1 MNWPQ
6 NPLDFN
12 PSSAAEE
19 ITTFIRN
26 KFNNLNRRKAIIGL
40 SGGLDSSLT
49 SLLAVKA
56 LGSDSVKLIN
66 IPERD
71 SKPIHRQHALLLARL
86 LGIDLKIINISPALR
101 RLGIYRLLPLSLI
114 PGRRLKA
121 RLIEFGQKEFLSGTG
136 GEFLSIRL
144 DASGGPWVAKSNA
157 YVCAKHRIRSVVL
170 YKEAERSNG
179 LVIGAANKTEWMTGT
194 FTQWGCDHCADLMPL
209 LHLFRSQL
217 LPLAEYLVM
226 PKEILEKKAD
236 PDILPGL
243 DDKGE
248 LLGSFKIADQ
258 ILWGIDKGFSLTDL
272 AERFGSKQVDY
283 IQLLVDNSAYYR
295 ETPYSLL

>member
-1 MNWPQ
+1 MKWPP
-6 NPLDFN
+6 NPLNIDL
-12 PSSAAEE
+12 SLTAEE
-19 ITTFIRN
+19 ITAFIKN
-26 KFNNLNRRKAIIGL
+26 KFDHLKRRKAIIGL

-49 SLLAVKA
+49 SLLAANA
-56 LGSDSVKLIN
+56 LGNNSIKLFY

-71 SKPIHRQHALLLARL
+71 SKPIHRQHALLLARHL
-86 LGIDLKIINISPALR
+86 NINLKIINISPALR
-101 RLGIYRLLPLSLI
+101 RLGVYKLLPLSLI

-121 RLIEFGQKEFLSGTG
+121 RLIEFGKKEFLSESG

-144 DASGGPWVAKSNA
+144 DASGGPWVARSNA
-157 YVCAKHRIRSVVL
+157 YACAKHRIRSVVL

-179 LVIGAANKTEWMTGT
+179 MVIGAANRTEWMTGT

-209 LHLFRSQL
+209 LHLYRSQCL
-217 LPLAEYLVM
+217 LLAEYLGM
-226 PKEILEKKAD
+226 PQEILKKKAD
-236 PDILPGL
+236 PDLLPGL

-248 LLGSFKIADQ
+248 LLGSFEIADQ
-258 ILWGIDKGFSLTDL
+258 ILWGFERGFSRQNL

>member
-1 MNWPQ
+1 MEWPP

-12 PSSAAEE
+12 LSLTTKE
-19 ITTFIRN
+19 ITAFINN

-49 SLLAVKA
+49 SLLAAKA
-56 LGSDSVKLIN
+56 LGNDSIQLLY

-71 SKPIHRQHALLLARL
+71 SKPIHRQHALLLAGHL
-86 LGIDLKIINISPALR
+86 NIDLKIVKISPALR
-101 RLGIYRLLPLSLI
+101 KLGVYRLLPLSLI

-121 RLIEFGQKEFLSGTG
+121 RLIGFGKKEFLSATG

-144 DASGGPWVAKSNA
+144 NASGGSWVAKANA
-157 YVCAKHRIRSVVL
+157 YACAKHRIRSVVL
-170 YKEAERSNG
+170 YKEAERSRG

-209 LHLFRSQL
+209 LHLYRSQCL
-217 LPLAEYLVM
+217 LLAEYLGM
-226 PKEILEKKAD
+226 PQEILEKKAD

-248 LLGSFKIADQ
+248 LLGSFEIADQ
-258 ILWGIDKGFSLTDL
+258 ILWALEKGFSLNDL

>member
-1 MNWPQ
+1 MKWPE
-6 NPLDFN
+6 NPLDLT

-19 ITTFIRN
+19 ITVFIQN
-26 KFNNLNRRKAIIGL
+26 KFTQLNRRKAIIGL

-56 LGSDSVKLIN
+56 LGSDSVKLIYM
-66 IPERD
+66 PERD

-86 LGIDLKIINISPALR
+86 LRIDLKIINISPALR

-114 PGRRLKA
+114 PGRRLRT
-121 RLIEFGQKEFLSGTG
+121 RLIEYGKKEFLSSPE
-136 GEFLSIRL
+136 GEFLSVRL
-144 DASGGPWVAKSNA
+144 DASGGPWIAKSNA

-179 LVIGAANKTEWMTGT
+179 MVIGAANRTEWMTGT
-194 FTQWGCDHCADLMPL
+194 FTQWGCDHCADVMPL
-209 LHLFRSQL
+209 LHLYRSQL
-217 LPLAEYLVM
+217 IPLAEHLGV
-226 PKEILEKKAD
+226 PQEILKKKAD

-243 DDKGE
+243 DDKGK
-248 LLGSFKIADQ
+248 LLGSFEIADQ
-258 ILWGIDKGFSLTDL
+258 ILWSLEKGFSLTDL
-272 AERFGSKQVDY
+272 ADRFGSKQVDY
-283 IQLLVDNSAYYR
+283 IQLLMDNSAYYR